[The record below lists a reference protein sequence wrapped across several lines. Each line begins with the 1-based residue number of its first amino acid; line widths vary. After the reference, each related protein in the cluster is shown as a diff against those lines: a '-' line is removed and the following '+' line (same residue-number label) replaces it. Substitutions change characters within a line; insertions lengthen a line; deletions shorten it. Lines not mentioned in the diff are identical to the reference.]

1 MILSRSPT
9 VEQQLNYSKSTIY
22 VGCGNGFGCSYEETK
37 MTVGHFFYV
46 TELFLKINSIGT
58 IIFLLYIFF
67 LYDSKYVLTV
77 ISMAESIHFNW

>member
-46 TELFLKINSIGT
+46 TELFLKINSIEQSY
-58 IIFLLYIFF
+58 FYYIFF
-67 LYDSKYVLTV
+67 FYMTPN
-77 ISMAESIHFNW
+77 MF